1 MVVAVVTSH
10 PSSWYLGA
18 MRPWLQMMMPLSSW
32 PSGSAFIVVAYS
44 IPSARRFTLPLT
56 TSKDN
61 NDTGFLIKIRDAKFS
76 DLSEVAR
83 MISDGFFHDEGQNNP
98 IMRWIRPIMEL
109 DRLQTSFTYE
119 MEVDGGSVV
128 DRHYFLVAHDGE
140 DNKVVGFCD
149 VDGRGGYGVAKAS
162 LLPWVK
168 RGKVVRRPQPY
179 ISDLV
184 VSPDLRRCGVASRL
198 LDEAERRAQDWGFE
212 EMFLCIRRTNNVA
225 LQMYSKRGY
234 TTMKPSDKDML
245 DFLEAQEDLIM
256 LSRLLG

>member
-1 MVVAVVTSH
+1 MAHTSEHLAVLGKLSDNTRAKKGGGEHQTCWNSSNARVDTQTKGPDRVVVTSH

-18 MRPWLQMMMPLSSW
+18 MRPWLQMMMMLLSSW

-162 LLPWVK
+162 LLP
-168 RGKVVRRPQPY
+168 
-179 ISDLV
+179 
-184 VSPDLRRCGVASRL
+184 
-198 LDEAERRAQDWGFE
+198 
-212 EMFLCIRRTNNVA
+212 
-225 LQMYSKRGY
+225 
-234 TTMKPSDKDML
+234 
-245 DFLEAQEDLIM
+245 
-256 LSRLLG
+256 

>member
-1 MVVAVVTSH
+1 
-10 PSSWYLGA
+10 
-18 MRPWLQMMMPLSSW
+18 
-32 PSGSAFIVVAYS
+32 
-44 IPSARRFTLPLT
+44 
-56 TSKDN
+56 
-61 NDTGFLIKIRDAKFS
+61 
-76 DLSEVAR
+76 
-83 MISDGFFHDEGQNNP
+83 MISVGFFHDEGQNNP